1 MIQCQNIVLNTA
13 SRECYVAGL
22 KIDLTKREFDLLFEL
37 AKAPGRVLT
46 REILLNRVWG
56 YDFFGDCRI
65 VDSHIKNLRKKIP
78 EYLIETI
85 RGVGYR
91 VPKSN

>member
-1 MIQCQNIVLNTA
+1 MVSDVFTA
-13 SRECYVAGL
+13 
-22 KIDLTKREFDLLFEL
+22 
-37 AKAPGRVLT
+37 
-46 REILLNRVWG
+46 
-56 YDFFGDCRI
+56 FFGDCRI